1 MGRTKRPL
9 VDDAR
14 DGLDALRRQIADELA
29 AKHSY
34 RDKFLSLARDQA
46 QRSPQNATT
55 DPPSDQNP

>member
-34 RDKFLSLARDQA
+34 RDKFLSLARAQA
-46 QRSPQNATT
+46 LSSSQSPTT